1 MSYTNENIFS
11 ELASYFGPVFTLIV
25 VFSVLLI
32 FVQLRFP
39 LTYKQMLFIGAFT
52 MLLTFQLYSIQSNLN
67 EAFEISH
74 TQGTTIKIIAIYLIQ
89 IALITLTFLK
99 DKQKQTN

>member
-32 FVQLRFP
+32 FVQFRFP
-39 LTYKQMLFIGAFT
+39 LTFKQMLFIGAFT
-52 MLLTFQLYSIQSNLN
+52 MLLTFQIYSIQSNLN
-67 EAFEISH
+67 QAFEISH
-74 TQGTTIKIIAIYLIQ
+74 TQATTIKMIAIYLIQ
-89 IALITLTFLK
+89 IVLIVWTFLK
-99 DKQKQTN
+99 NKKKVNK

>member
-1 MSYTNENIFS
+1 MSITNESIFS

-32 FVQLRFP
+32 FVQMRFP

-52 MLLTFQLYSIQSNLN
+52 MLLTFQIYSIQSKLN
-67 EAFEISH
+67 ETFEITH
-74 TQGTTIKIIAIYLIQ
+74 TLATTIKVIAIYLIQ
-89 IALITLTFLK
+89 IALIIWAFLK
-99 DKQKQTN
+99 DKKKAK